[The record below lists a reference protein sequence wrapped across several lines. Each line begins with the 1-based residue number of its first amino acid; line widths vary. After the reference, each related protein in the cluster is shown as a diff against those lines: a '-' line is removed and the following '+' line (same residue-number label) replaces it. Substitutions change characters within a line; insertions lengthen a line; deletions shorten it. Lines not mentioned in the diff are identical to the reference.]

1 MTVPDV
7 PRMAH
12 LSLLAFEAALTAQAR
27 NGAGPSADV
36 VYTIGRLALT
46 VPETASRCPAVR
58 AALPPDVLAVVVMAQ
73 VSAVAGSGM
82 ADGGEVRAVSVGVP
96 AAAVAIGFRQR
107 RVRQLCQAGAPAP
120 ARPPHTGQGRG
131 PTAAPG
137 GETAGRGGVR
147 AGGRGRPAATT

>member
-96 AAAVAIGFRQR
+96 AAAVAIGVSER
-107 RVRQLCQAGAPAP
+107 RVRQLCQAGALAA
-120 ARPPHTGQGRG
+120 ARHPHTGKWRVQADAVEEYAR
-131 PTAAPG
+131 
-137 GETAGRGGVR
+137 RR
-147 AGGRGRPAATT
+147 AGGRRAGPGGRGDD